1 MRDESSSKQIKV
13 RVFNQ
18 SIAICYR
25 SLFVIS
31 LLILSSITFPTPLSE
46 PVDTESYL
54 IEFTLPPLIETLS
67 DESKSLGLAFN
78 MSFSA
83 LFPKI
88 VQIRQNITL
97 FHQQAISQ
105 IASITNQEFSDQNL
119 KQYHL
124 FFNGI
129 WIDKLTDRSIKS
141 IEQLPFVNRI
151 EKDTFISI
159 SNEMNQL
166 PSLTFIS
173 LDHQLSNTT
182 TVINDLSK
190 YSGKNVS
197 IAFFDTGIDH
207 THPALSPIY
216 KGGYD
221 FVNEDDDPYD
231 DQGHGTH
238 VAGITAAQPTITST
252 NQQIT
257 GIASNSSVFAYKVLD
272 ENGEGYTSW
281 FLSAFERAM
290 DPNQDGNF
298 SDHHDIISIS
308 AGNPDG
314 SVSDLMSTAAT
325 QAVNAGITVIAAAGN
340 NGPTMNTISSPAI
353 AKQVIAVGASIEN
366 TRIAPY
372 SSRGTFFEDMIKPDI
387 IAPGHQIISTW
398 PNNQY
403 ETLSGTSMATPYV
416 TGIVACLLEQNPTI
430 TPNKIQQLLH
440 NHAISKGYNAS
451 IEGYGFISTNQ
462 PFNTQIPLDINLSI
476 IQPIDEKYVHINLSL
491 PQLPTQTPVTIKLCS
506 VIQEYTFEK
515 VTIQQQI
522 DSAHTIIQIPTK
534 NLSTGWYLLE
544 IKLDDDQFHSQL
556 RKHVFIENTY
566 KDQIIYPQ
574 VISESET
581 FTCTLTN
588 DTSSKEPFFIFYV
601 PFRSI
606 QLKRGSTVTFT
617 APTIPVM
624 QKETR
629 KGMILTLIPT
639 FPPTINRHS
648 ITIVNTDTS

>member
-1 MRDESSSKQIKV
+1 MRDEYSSKQVKV
-13 RVFNQ
+13 KFFNQ
-18 SIAICYR
+18 RINILYR
-25 SLFVIS
+25 CLFVIS
-31 LLILSSITFPTPLSE
+31 LLILSSITFPTSLSE
-46 PVDTESYL
+46 PIDTESYL
-54 IEFTLPPLIETLS
+54 IEFTFPALIETLS
-67 DESKSLGLAFN
+67 DESKISVLN
-78 MSFSA
+78 TSFSA
-83 LFPKI
+83 LIPKI
-88 VQIRQNITL
+88 SQIRQNITL
-97 FHQQAISQ
+97 FQQQAITK
-105 IASITNQEFSDQNL
+105 IASVTHQEFTEQNL

-129 WIDKLTDRSIKS
+129 WIDKLTDRSVQS
-141 IEQLPFVNRI
+141 IEKLSFVNHI

-159 SNEMNQL
+159 SNEMNQQT
-166 PSLTFIS
+166 SLSSIS
-173 LDHQLSNTT
+173 SNHHLSNTT
-182 TVINDLSK
+182 TMINDLSK

-197 IAFFDTGIDH
+197 IAFFDTGIDY
-207 THPALSPIY
+207 THPALSPKY
-216 KGGYD
+216 QGGYD
-221 FVNEDDDPYD
+221 FVNNDDDPYD

-238 VAGITAAQPTITST
+238 VAGITAAKPTITST

-290 DPNQDGNF
+290 DPNQDGNL

-308 AGNPDG
+308 AGNPEG

-372 SSRGTFFEDMIKPDI
+372 SSRGTFFEEMIKPDI

-403 ETLSGTSMATPYV
+403 ETLSGTSMATPHV
-416 TGIVACLLEQNPTI
+416 TGIVACLLEKNPTL
-430 TPNKIQQLLH
+430 TPNQIQELLH
-440 NHAISKGYNAS
+440 HHAKSKGYNAS
-451 IEGYGFISTNQ
+451 TEGYGFISIDQT
-462 PFNTQIPLDINLSI
+462 FNTQIPLDITASL
-476 IQPIDEKYVHINLSL
+476 IQPTDEKFVHINLSI
-491 PQLPTQTPVTIKLCS
+491 PQLPTQIPATITVYS
-506 VIQEYTFEK
+506 TMQEYTFEK

-522 DSAHTIIQIPTK
+522 DSAHTIIQIPIQ

-544 IKLDDDQFHSQL
+544 LKLDNDQFHSQL
-556 RKHVFIENTY
+556 RKHVFIESTY
-566 KDQIIYPQ
+566 KNQIIYPQ
-574 VISESET
+574 MISESET

-588 DTSSKEPFFIFYV
+588 YTSSKEPFFIFYV

-606 QLKRGSTVTFT
+606 QIQRGSTVTFT
-617 APTIPVM
+617 APTIPFM
-624 QKETR
+624 QNETR
-629 KGMILTLIPT
+629 KGMILTLMPT
-639 FPPTINRHS
+639 FPPTVNRYS
-648 ITIVNTDTS
+648 ITIINTDTS